1 MHQQSKKHKR
11 DAGTESNKQMDA
23 ADDALKQNNTNV
35 LIETASAGFD
45 DIIGHWKDLLPSAV
59 GCFTSV
65 AGCDFCYYFLATYN
79 LSLSPASCNGG
90 CSLSVVGSCTA
101 LLSDSI

>member
-11 DAGTESNKQMDA
+11 DADTESQNQMEAGDEA
-23 ADDALKQNNTNV
+23 IKQNKTNA

-65 AGCDFCYYFLATYN
+65 AGKC
-79 LSLSPASCNGG
+79 
-90 CSLSVVGSCTA
+90 CSDCVAV
-101 LLSDSI
+101 